1 MALAM
6 VHDRCSWVGVNE
18 HRSLILGI
26 PNDCK
31 NQEFQ
36 EAVQAALWPLGRY
49 RVLGKV
55 FRQELGFTVA
65 LVELTEYLN
74 QSLIPQQI
82 PGKQGPWTGI
92 FLPQTPDSESQDRPN
107 FPAQPQKQTMVGWAG
122 EAGAAGGT
130 GTAWIQ
136 QWNQALQPVLEN
148 VADPELR
155 TFSGTQEPGSEEEPF
170 ESWLDHAND
179 VLYQWRH
186 ISERERRR
194 RLVESL
200 GGPALNLM
208 CGLLDE
214 NPHMT
219 AHECLVALVQVFGN
233 KDTRTAARMKFM
245 TCTQQ
250 PQETLFAYVMR
261 LEGLL
266 QTAMEKR
273 AIHPT
278 LADQVRTRQVLMWAR
293 PNKTLQ
299 SKLRRMGL
307 ERRPPGFMGMLRLV
321 RETETWEAILA
332 GSHHFQM
339 EEDAL
344 ACIRHLATAHAA
356 PSCADAAQAATPWR
370 QAEARPGKPPHP
382 TWGAGP
388 GKGPP
393 SPNQVPGP
401 HYPLGALTTT
411 LGPSK

>member
-1 MALAM
+1 MALTM
-6 VHDRCSWVGVNE
+6 LRDRCGWMGTNAQLSL
-18 HRSLILGI
+18 LILGI
-26 PNDCK
+26 PDDCE
-31 NQEFQ
+31 NRQFQ
-36 EAVQAALWPLGRY
+36 EAVQAAC
-49 RVLGKV
+49 
-55 FRQELGFTVA
+55 
-65 LVELTEYLN
+65 
-74 QSLIPQQI
+74 
-82 PGKQGPWTGI
+82 GPW
-92 FLPQTPDSESQDRPN
+92 
-107 FPAQPQKQTMVGWAG
+107 A
-122 EAGAAGGT
+122 
-130 GTAWIQ
+130 
-136 QWNQALQPVLEN
+136 
-148 VADPELR
+148 
-155 TFSGTQEPGSEEEPF
+155 EPGSEEEPF

-250 PQETLFAYVMR
+250 PQETLFAYVMH

-278 LADQVRTRQVLMWAR
+278 LADQVRTRQVLMWAH

-332 GSHHFQM
+332 GIHHFQM

-344 ACIRHLATAHAA
+344 AALAHAEVSKAGPGTADPGEAA
-356 PSCADAAQAATPWR
+356 PETCDATGAAPATEEPTKASPAT
-370 QAEARPGKPPHP
+370 QEDENAPPHP
-382 TWGAGP
+382 PTPADLGH
-388 GKGPP
+388 
-393 SPNQVPGP
+393 PGP
-401 HYPLGALTTT
+401 SEALS
-411 LGPSK
+411 GPAPADMGSASGEGHQEAEDEDGTGEMSPPRLPASQGSACSHPVW

>member
-1 MALAM
+1 MALTM
-6 VHDRCSWVGVNE
+6 LRDRCGWMGTNAQLSL
-18 HRSLILGI
+18 LILGI
-26 PNDCK
+26 PDDCE
-31 NQEFQ
+31 NRQFQ
-36 EAVQAALWPLGRY
+36 EAVQAAC
-49 RVLGKV
+49 
-55 FRQELGFTVA
+55 
-65 LVELTEYLN
+65 
-74 QSLIPQQI
+74 
-82 PGKQGPWTGI
+82 GPWAGA
-92 FLPQTPDSESQDRPN
+92 P
-107 FPAQPQKQTMVGWAG
+107 G
-122 EAGAAGGT
+122 EAE
-130 GTAWIQ
+130 AWIQ

-250 PQETLFAYVMR
+250 PQETLFAYVMH

-278 LADQVRTRQVLMWAR
+278 LADQVRTRQVLMWAH

-332 GSHHFQM
+332 GIHHFQM

-356 PSCADAAQAATPWR
+356 PSCADAAQAATASADAA
-370 QAEARPGKPPHP
+370 QATSDNEHATQAIPASADAAQAASDNEHATQAIPASADAAEGTSDNEHATQAIPASADAAEGTSDHEDATQAIPASADAAQATSDNEHATQAIPDSADAAQATSDNEHATQAIPASHPG
-382 TWGAGP
+382 
-388 GKGPP
+388 
-393 SPNQVPGP
+393 Q
-401 HYPLGALTTT
+401 
-411 LGPSK
+411 

>member
-1 MALAM
+1 MALTM
-6 VHDRCSWVGVNE
+6 LRDRCGWMGTNAQLSL
-18 HRSLILGI
+18 LILGI
-26 PNDCK
+26 PDDCE
-31 NQEFQ
+31 NRQFQ
-36 EAVQAALWPLGRY
+36 EAVQAACGPWAGTACWARSSE
-49 RVLGKV
+49 RSSG
-55 FRQELGFTVA
+55 
-65 LVELTEYLN
+65 
-74 QSLIPQQI
+74 
-82 PGKQGPWTGI
+82 PGLRGPWTVI
-92 FLPQTPDSESQDRPN
+92 FLPQAPDSESQDRRN
-107 FPAQPQKQTMVGWAG
+107 FPAQEGTADVTGSVGLAGAPG
-122 EAGAAGGT
+122 EAE
-130 GTAWIQ
+130 AWIQ

-250 PQETLFAYVMR
+250 PQETLFAYVMH

-278 LADQVRTRQVLMWAR
+278 LADQVRTRQVLMWAH

-332 GSHHFQM
+332 GIHHFQM